1 MALIALGAVPAGAL
15 RLSGAHIDPIVGA
28 MIYGGGIVCGAFL
41 LSWAAE
47 VAEMDISGS
56 LAIALLALIAVLPE
70 YTIEAVLAWDAG
82 ASYNPATQVITDEM
96 ARAAA
101 NVTGANRLLI
111 GLGWSLVILIYWLKR
126 REKLDLRGEM
136 NLEISMLIV
145 ATAIMGLIVVFQ
157 QVSIIL
163 AVVLIG
169 VYLAYLWIS
178 STGESEE
185 PELIGVALVIGS
197 LPVARRRATVVL
209 LFLYAAAVILLAAE
223 PFVDGLIETGI
234 EFGIDEFVLI
244 QWIAPL
250 ASESPEIII
259 AVLFTLRSNPQ
270 AGLTTLVSSEVNQ
283 LTLLVGSI
291 TIVFSI
297 SAGEVL
303 SFPLDHRQS
312 IEFMLTAAVSAFA
325 IILIAPRVL
334 GARVGLVLL
343 GLFIVHLF
351 FSDSGQ
357 RLIFSYI
364 YFGLA
369 IFLIVVDRGR
379 IRQLIPRRPYNAEP
393 YEASK
398 NHDTPLLEGGT
409 LVSTRLKLLRNVSQ
423 NADSHWFAFD
433 LEF

>member
-1 MALIALGAVPAGAL
+1 MTLESSSANGRIWITVALIALGAVPAAFL
-15 RLSGAHIDPIVGA
+15 RLSGAHIDPILAAFV
-28 MIYGGGIVCGAFL
+28 YGGGIVCGAFL

-56 LAIALLALIAVLPE
+56 LAIAILALIAVLPE

-82 ASYNPATQVITDEM
+82 ASYNTETQVITDEM

-111 GLGWSLVILIYWLKR
+111 GLGWSLVILIFWIKR
-126 REKLDLRGEM
+126 RENLDLRGQM
-136 NLEISMLIV
+136 NLELTMLIV
-145 ATAIMGLIVVFQ
+145 ATAIMGLIVAFD

-163 AVVLIG
+163 AVALIG
-169 VYLAYLWIS
+169 IYLAYLWIS
-178 STGESEE
+178 STGDSEE

-197 LPVARRRATVVL
+197 LPVARRRAMVVL
-209 LFLYAAAVILLAAE
+209 LFLYAAGVILLAAE
-223 PFVDGLIETGI
+223 PFVEGLIETGA

-250 ASESPEIII
+250 ASESPEIIV
-259 AVLFTLRSNPQ
+259 AVLFSLRSNPQ
-270 AGLTTLVSSEVNQ
+270 AGLTTLVSSQVNQ

-291 TIVFSI
+291 TVIFSI

-303 SFPLDHRQS
+303 SFRLDERQS
-312 IEFMLTAAVSAFA
+312 IEFLLTAAVSAFA
-325 IILIAPRVL
+325 VILIAPRLL

-343 GLFIVHLF
+343 GLFVVHLF
-351 FSDSGQ
+351 FSDSNE

-369 IFLIVVDRGR
+369 IFLIVIDRGR
-379 IRQLIPRRPYNAEP
+379 VRHLIPTRP
-393 YEASK
+393 
-398 NHDTPLLEGGT
+398 
-409 LVSTRLKLLRNVSQ
+409 
-423 NADSHWFAFD
+423 
-433 LEF
+433 

>member
-1 MALIALGAVPAGAL
+1 MALIALGAVPAAFL
-15 RLSGAHIDPIVGA
+15 RLSGAHIDPILAAFV
-28 MIYGGGIVCGAFL
+28 YGGGIVCGAFL

-56 LAIALLALIAVLPE
+56 LAIAILALIAVLPE

-82 ASYNPATQVITDEM
+82 ASYNTETQVITDEM

-111 GLGWSLVILIYWLKR
+111 GLGWSLVILIFWIKR
-126 REKLDLRGEM
+126 RENLDLRGQM
-136 NLEISMLIV
+136 NLELTMLIV
-145 ATAIMGLIVVFQ
+145 ATAIMGLIVAFD

-163 AVVLIG
+163 AVALIG
-169 VYLAYLWIS
+169 IYLAYLWIS
-178 STGESEE
+178 STGDSEE

-197 LPVARRRATVVL
+197 LPVARRRAMVVL
-209 LFLYAAAVILLAAE
+209 LFLYAAGVILLAAE
-223 PFVDGLIETGI
+223 PFVEGLIETGA

-250 ASESPEIII
+250 ASESPEIIV
-259 AVLFTLRSNPQ
+259 AVLFSLRSNPQ
-270 AGLTTLVSSEVNQ
+270 AGLTTLVSSQVNQ

-291 TIVFSI
+291 TVIFSI

-303 SFPLDHRQS
+303 SFRLDERQS
-312 IEFMLTAAVSAFA
+312 IEFLLTAAVSAFA
-325 IILIAPRVL
+325 VILIAPRLL

-343 GLFIVHLF
+343 GLFVVHLF
-351 FSDSGQ
+351 FSDSNE

-369 IFLIVVDRGR
+369 IFLIVIDRGR
-379 IRQLIPRRPYNAEP
+379 VRHLIPTRP
-393 YEASK
+393 
-398 NHDTPLLEGGT
+398 
-409 LVSTRLKLLRNVSQ
+409 
-423 NADSHWFAFD
+423 
-433 LEF
+433 

>member
-1 MALIALGAVPAGAL
+1 MAAEAPTANGKVWATMALIALGAVPAGAL

-136 NLEISMLIV
+136 NLEISMLII

-197 LPVARRRATVVL
+197 LPAARRRATVVL
-209 LFLYAAAVILLAAE
+209 MFLYAAAVILLAAE
-223 PFVDGLIETGI
+223 PFVDGLIETGV

-303 SFPLDHRQS
+303 SFPLDDRQS

-334 GARVGLVLL
+334 GPRVGLVLL

-379 IRQLIPRRPYNAEP
+379 IRQLIPQRP
-393 YEASK
+393 
-398 NHDTPLLEGGT
+398 
-409 LVSTRLKLLRNVSQ
+409 
-423 NADSHWFAFD
+423 
-433 LEF
+433 

>member
-111 GLGWSLVILIYWLKR
+111 GLGWSAVILIYWLKR

-136 NLEISMLIV
+136 NLEISMLII

-209 LFLYAAAVILLAAE
+209 MFLYAAAVILLAAE
-223 PFVDGLIETGI
+223 PFVHGLIETGV
-234 EFGIDEFVLI
+234 EFGIDEFILI

-334 GARVGLVLL
+334 GPRVGLVLL

-379 IRQLIPRRPYNAEP
+379 IRQLIPQRP
-393 YEASK
+393 
-398 NHDTPLLEGGT
+398 
-409 LVSTRLKLLRNVSQ
+409 
-423 NADSHWFAFD
+423 
-433 LEF
+433 

>member
-1 MALIALGAVPAGAL
+1 MAAEAPTANGKVWATMTLIALGAVPAGVL

-47 VAEMDISGS
+47 VAELDISGS

-136 NLEISMLIV
+136 NLEISMLII

-209 LFLYAAAVILLAAE
+209 MFLYAAAVILLAAE
-223 PFVDGLIETGI
+223 PFVHGLIETGV
-234 EFGIDEFVLI
+234 EFGIDEFILI

-297 SAGEVL
+297 SAGEVM
-303 SFPLDHRQS
+303 SFPLDDRQS
-312 IEFMLTAAVSAFA
+312 IEFLLTAAVSAFA

-379 IRQLIPRRPYNAEP
+379 IRQLIP
-393 YEASK
+393 K
-398 NHDTPLLEGGT
+398 
-409 LVSTRLKLLRNVSQ
+409 RL
-423 NADSHWFAFD
+423 
-433 LEF
+433 

>member
-1 MALIALGAVPAGAL
+1 MTLIALGAVPAGVL

-47 VAEMDISGS
+47 VAELDISGS

-136 NLEISMLIV
+136 NLEISMLII

-209 LFLYAAAVILLAAE
+209 MFLYAAAVILLAAE
-223 PFVDGLIETGI
+223 PFVHGLIETGV
-234 EFGIDEFVLI
+234 EFGIDEFILI

-297 SAGEVL
+297 SAGEVM
-303 SFPLDHRQS
+303 SFPLDDRQS
-312 IEFMLTAAVSAFA
+312 IEFLLTAAVSAFA

-351 FSDSGQ
+351 FSDPGQ

-369 IFLIVVDRGR
+369 IFLIVIDRGR
-379 IRQLIPRRPYNAEP
+379 IRQLIP
-393 YEASK
+393 K
-398 NHDTPLLEGGT
+398 
-409 LVSTRLKLLRNVSQ
+409 RL
-423 NADSHWFAFD
+423 
-433 LEF
+433 

>member
-1 MALIALGAVPAGAL
+1 MAAEAPTANGKVWATMALIALGAVPAGAL

-136 NLEISMLIV
+136 NLEISMLII

-223 PFVDGLIETGI
+223 PFVHGLIETGV
-234 EFGIDEFVLI
+234 EFGIDEFILI

-369 IFLIVVDRGR
+369 IFLIVIDRGR
-379 IRQLIPRRPYNAEP
+379 IRQLIP
-393 YEASK
+393 K
-398 NHDTPLLEGGT
+398 
-409 LVSTRLKLLRNVSQ
+409 RL
-423 NADSHWFAFD
+423 
-433 LEF
+433 

>member
-1 MALIALGAVPAGAL
+1 MTLIALGAVPAGVL

-47 VAEMDISGS
+47 VAELDISGS

-136 NLEISMLIV
+136 NLEISMLII

-209 LFLYAAAVILLAAE
+209 MFLYAAAVILLAAE
-223 PFVDGLIETGI
+223 PFVHGLIETGV
-234 EFGIDEFVLI
+234 EFGIDEFILI

-297 SAGEVL
+297 SAGEVM
-303 SFPLDHRQS
+303 SFPLDDRQS
-312 IEFMLTAAVSAFA
+312 IEFLLTAAVSAFA

-351 FSDSGQ
+351 FSDPGQ

-379 IRQLIPRRPYNAEP
+379 IRQLIPRR
-393 YEASK
+393 
-398 NHDTPLLEGGT
+398 L
-409 LVSTRLKLLRNVSQ
+409 
-423 NADSHWFAFD
+423 
-433 LEF
+433 

>member
-1 MALIALGAVPAGAL
+1 VALIALGAVPAAFL
-15 RLSGAHIDPIVGA
+15 RLSGAHIDPILAAFV
-28 MIYGGGIVCGAFL
+28 YGGGIVCGAFL

-56 LAIALLALIAVLPE
+56 LAIAILALIAVLPE

-82 ASYNPATQVITDEM
+82 ASYNTETQVITDEM

-111 GLGWSLVILIYWLKR
+111 GLGWSLVILIFWIKR
-126 REKLDLRGEM
+126 RENLDLRGQM
-136 NLEISMLIV
+136 NLELTMLIV
-145 ATAIMGLIVVFQ
+145 ATAIMGLIVAFD

-163 AVVLIG
+163 AVALIG
-169 VYLAYLWIS
+169 IYLAYLWIS
-178 STGESEE
+178 STGDSEE

-197 LPVARRRATVVL
+197 LPVARRRAMVVL
-209 LFLYAAAVILLAAE
+209 LFLYAAGVILLAAE
-223 PFVDGLIETGI
+223 PFVEGLIETGA

-250 ASESPEIII
+250 ASESPEIIV
-259 AVLFTLRSNPQ
+259 AVLFSLRSNPQ
-270 AGLTTLVSSEVNQ
+270 AGLTTLVSSQVNQ

-291 TIVFSI
+291 TVIFSI

-303 SFPLDHRQS
+303 SFRLDERQS
-312 IEFMLTAAVSAFA
+312 IEFLLTAAVSAFA
-325 IILIAPRVL
+325 VILIAPRLL

-343 GLFIVHLF
+343 GLFVVHLF
-351 FSDSGQ
+351 FSDSNE

-369 IFLIVVDRGR
+369 IFLIVIDRGR
-379 IRQLIPRRPYNAEP
+379 VRHLIPTRP
-393 YEASK
+393 
-398 NHDTPLLEGGT
+398 
-409 LVSTRLKLLRNVSQ
+409 
-423 NADSHWFAFD
+423 
-433 LEF
+433 

>member
-1 MALIALGAVPAGAL
+1 MTLIALGAVPAAVL

-47 VAEMDISGS
+47 VAELDISGS

-136 NLEISMLIV
+136 NLEISMLII

-157 QVSIIL
+157 QVSVIL

-178 STGESEE
+178 STSESEE

-209 LFLYAAAVILLAAE
+209 MFLYAAAVILLAAE
-223 PFVDGLIETGI
+223 PFVHGLIETGV
-234 EFGIDEFVLI
+234 EFGIDEFILI

-297 SAGEVL
+297 SAGEVM
-303 SFPLDHRQS
+303 SFPLDDRQS
-312 IEFMLTAAVSAFA
+312 IEFLLTAAVSAFA

-351 FSDSGQ
+351 FSDPGQ

-379 IRQLIPRRPYNAEP
+379 IRQLIPRR
-393 YEASK
+393 
-398 NHDTPLLEGGT
+398 L
-409 LVSTRLKLLRNVSQ
+409 
-423 NADSHWFAFD
+423 
-433 LEF
+433 

>member
-1 MALIALGAVPAGAL
+1 MTLIALGAVPAGVL

-47 VAEMDISGS
+47 VAELDISGS

-136 NLEISMLIV
+136 NLEISMLII

-209 LFLYAAAVILLAAE
+209 MFLYAAAVILLAAE
-223 PFVDGLIETGI
+223 PFVHGLIETGV
-234 EFGIDEFVLI
+234 EFGIDEFILI

-351 FSDSGQ
+351 FSDPGQ

-379 IRQLIPRRPYNAEP
+379 IRQLIPRR
-393 YEASK
+393 
-398 NHDTPLLEGGT
+398 L
-409 LVSTRLKLLRNVSQ
+409 
-423 NADSHWFAFD
+423 
-433 LEF
+433 

>member
-1 MALIALGAVPAGAL
+1 MTLIALGAVPAGVL

-47 VAEMDISGS
+47 VAELDISGS

-136 NLEISMLIV
+136 NLEISMLII

-209 LFLYAAAVILLAAE
+209 MFLYAAAVILLAAE
-223 PFVDGLIETGI
+223 PFVHGLIETGV
-234 EFGIDEFVLI
+234 EFGIDEFILI

-297 SAGEVL
+297 SAGEVM
-303 SFPLDHRQS
+303 SFPLDDRQS
-312 IEFMLTAAVSAFA
+312 IEFLLTAAVSAFA

-351 FSDSGQ
+351 FSDPGQ

-369 IFLIVVDRGR
+369 IFLIVIDRGR
-379 IRQLIPRRPYNAEP
+379 IRQLIPRRP
-393 YEASK
+393 
-398 NHDTPLLEGGT
+398 
-409 LVSTRLKLLRNVSQ
+409 
-423 NADSHWFAFD
+423 
-433 LEF
+433 

>member
-1 MALIALGAVPAGAL
+1 LAAEAPTANGKVWATMALIALGAVPAGAL

-111 GLGWSLVILIYWLKR
+111 GLGWSAVILIYWLKR

-136 NLEISMLIV
+136 NLEISMLII

-209 LFLYAAAVILLAAE
+209 MFLYAAAVILLAAE
-223 PFVDGLIETGI
+223 PFVHGLVETGA
-234 EFGIDEFVLI
+234 EFGIDEFILI

-291 TIVFSI
+291 TMVFSI
-297 SAGEVL
+297 SAGEML
-303 SFPLDHRQS
+303 SFPLDDRQS
-312 IEFMLTAAVSAFA
+312 IEFLLTAAVSAFA

-351 FSDSGQ
+351 FSDPGQ

-379 IRQLIPRRPYNAEP
+379 IRQLIPRRP
-393 YEASK
+393 
-398 NHDTPLLEGGT
+398 
-409 LVSTRLKLLRNVSQ
+409 
-423 NADSHWFAFD
+423 
-433 LEF
+433 

>member
-1 MALIALGAVPAGAL
+1 MTLIALGAVPAGVL

-47 VAEMDISGS
+47 VAELDISGS

-136 NLEISMLIV
+136 NLEISMLII

-209 LFLYAAAVILLAAE
+209 MFLYAAAVILLAAE
-223 PFVDGLIETGI
+223 PFVHGLIETGV
-234 EFGIDEFVLI
+234 EFGIDEFILI

-297 SAGEVL
+297 SAGEGM
-303 SFPLDHRQS
+303 SFPLDDRQS
-312 IEFMLTAAVSAFA
+312 IEFLLTAAVSAFA

-351 FSDSGQ
+351 FSDPGQ

-379 IRQLIPRRPYNAEP
+379 IRQLIPR
-393 YEASK
+393 
-398 NHDTPLLEGGT
+398 
-409 LVSTRLKLLRNVSQ
+409 KL
-423 NADSHWFAFD
+423 
-433 LEF
+433 

>member
-1 MALIALGAVPAGAL
+1 MTLIALGAVPAGVL

-47 VAEMDISGS
+47 VAELDISGS

-136 NLEISMLIV
+136 NLEISMLII
-145 ATAIMGLIVVFQ
+145 ATVIMGLIVVFQ

-178 STGESEE
+178 SPGESEE

-209 LFLYAAAVILLAAE
+209 MFLYAAAVILLAAE
-223 PFVDGLIETGI
+223 PFVHGLIETGV
-234 EFGIDEFVLI
+234 EFGIDEFILI

-250 ASESPEIII
+250 ASASPEIII
-259 AVLFTLRSNPQ
+259 AVLFTLRANPQ

-297 SAGEVL
+297 SAGEVM
-303 SFPLDHRQS
+303 SFPLDDRQS
-312 IEFMLTAAVSAFA
+312 IEFLLTAAVSAFA

-351 FSDSGQ
+351 FSDPGQ

-369 IFLIVVDRGR
+369 IFLIVIDRGR
-379 IRQLIPRRPYNAEP
+379 IRQLIPRRP
-393 YEASK
+393 
-398 NHDTPLLEGGT
+398 
-409 LVSTRLKLLRNVSQ
+409 
-423 NADSHWFAFD
+423 
-433 LEF
+433 

>member
-1 MALIALGAVPAGAL
+1 MAAEAPTANGKVWATMTLIALGAVPAGVL

-47 VAEMDISGS
+47 VAELDISGS

-136 NLEISMLIV
+136 NLEISMLII

-209 LFLYAAAVILLAAE
+209 MFLYAAAVILLAAE
-223 PFVDGLIETGI
+223 PFVHGLIETGV
-234 EFGIDEFVLI
+234 EFGIDEFILI

-297 SAGEVL
+297 SAGEVM
-303 SFPLDHRQS
+303 SFPLDDRQS
-312 IEFMLTAAVSAFA
+312 IEFLLTAAVSAFA

-351 FSDSGQ
+351 FSDPGQ

-379 IRQLIPRRPYNAEP
+379 IRQLIPRR
-393 YEASK
+393 
-398 NHDTPLLEGGT
+398 L
-409 LVSTRLKLLRNVSQ
+409 
-423 NADSHWFAFD
+423 
-433 LEF
+433 